1 MSKFNSIE
9 EIEIWKDACELAIEI
24 YQITNTPKLKLDFSL
39 KDQLRRSV
47 VSISSNIAEGF
58 ERETNKEF
66 IRFLYI
72 AKGSCGELRS
82 QIYLAFRIGY
92 IEEEIHI
99 SLLDK
104 CKILSRKIQK
114 LITYLKNHLD

>member
-24 YQITNTPKLKLDFSL
+24 YQITNTPKLKFDFSL
-39 KDQLRRSV
+39 KDQLRRSA

-82 QIYLAFRIGY
+82 QIYIAFRIGY
-92 IEEEIHI
+92 IEEKIYI